1 MKGIVSYVHLL
12 CYKCNKINQ
21 NCSGSYIYSPDWIK
35 SKKAAI
41 NPMTK
46 TYNKC
51 FQYATTVMVN
61 CEGIKK
67 HPQKITKIKSFIN
80 KYNWNK

>member
-1 MKGIVSYVHLL
+1 
-12 CYKCNKINQ
+12 
-21 NCSGSYIYSPDWIK
+21 
-35 SKKAAI
+35 
-41 NPMTK
+41 MTK

-80 KYNWNK
+80 KYNWNLHQKKMTEKNLRKTKFS